1 MATSTR
7 PQGLKRFNLLENGQL
22 LPLIVVVIVVGL
34 SVIPLLG
41 MLLATF
47 RPADTLPLDA
57 SGLWTLEHYPRVFLD
72 TKTYAILWDTVAYA
86 VATMAVSLPLALF
99 FAWLVDRTDMRGR
112 GVFYT
117 LMFIPLVMPA
127 FMIAIGWIQ
136 LLGPNNGALNVYAR
150 DIFNLVATRGPLN
163 VYSFWGLVIVTAMA
177 VVPTMWLLLLGL
189 FRNMDASLEDAALT
203 SGASPLG
210 VFRRITLP
218 LLRPGVLT
226 VAVYYTL
233 VLTEVF
239 EVPLIL
245 GPTAGVNVLS
255 VHIYEQTTDPELGLP
270 VYGLAATFAI
280 IALILG
286 AILIAIYLWAVRQQH
301 KFAVVTG
308 KGFRPRTVRLGNW
321 TYLCWGIVAAYLI
334 VAVVLPTSIV
344 FWNSLSAFPSVPSM
358 QSLQRLSLDNYREL
372 FGGGGLTRMV
382 KNTAIVAAASSTTT
396 MVLAAIVA
404 WLTVRRPS
412 NLTRALNAVTFL
424 PLAIPTPVVA
434 LSILLL
440 YIRSPIPIYGTL
452 WILIIAFTT
461 RYLAL
466 GTRLMHSAQ
475 LQIDKSLDEA
485 AYTSGAGPMK
495 TFYHVNL
502 KLMIPAFS
510 NGWIWVFA
518 HAVRDFAIP
527 LFLATAG
534 TRMIANVV
542 FLNYSTGQQNIAVT
556 YLVLLFGVVVIMAA
570 LARLT
575 VTSGRVQR

>member
-1 MATSTR
+1 MAISTR
-7 PQGLKRFNLLENGQL
+7 TKGANRFNLLHNGQL
-22 LPLIVVVIVVGL
+22 LPFIVVVIVVGL
-34 SVIPLLG
+34 SIVPLLG
-41 MLLATF
+41 MLIATF

-57 SGLWTLEHYPRVFLD
+57 SGLWTLEHYPKVFLD
-72 TKTYAILWDTVAYA
+72 TKTYTILWDTVAYA
-86 VATMAVSLPLALF
+86 VATMVVSLPIALF
-99 FAWLVDRTDMRGR
+99 FAWLTDRTDLRGR

-136 LLGPNNGALNVYAR
+136 LLGPNNGALNVYIR
-150 DIFNLVATRGPLN
+150 DGLNLVATRGPLN
-163 VYSFWGLVIVTAMA
+163 IYSFWGLVAVTSIA
-177 VVPTMWLLLLGL
+177 VIPTMWLLLLGL
-189 FRNMDASLEDAALT
+189 FRNMDSALEDAALT
-203 SGASPLG
+203 SGARPLS

-226 VAVYYTL
+226 VAIYYTL

-270 VYGLAATFAI
+270 IYGLAATFAL
-280 IALILG
+280 IALVLG
-286 AILIAIYLWAVRQQH
+286 AILIAFYLWAVRQQH
-301 KFAVVTG
+301 KYAVVTG
-308 KGFRPRTVRLGNW
+308 KGFRPRTVLLGNW
-321 TYLCWGIVAAYLI
+321 AYLCWGIVAAYLML
-334 VAVVLPTSIV
+334 AVVLPTAIV
-344 FWNSLSAFPSVPSM
+344 FWNSLVPFSKVPSGEA
-358 QSLQRLSLDNYREL
+358 LELLSFDNYRQV
-372 FGGGGLTRMV
+372 FGSSRLPSMIR
-382 KNTAIVAAASSTTT
+382 NTFIVAAVSSTAT
-396 MVLAAIVA
+396 MFLAAIIA

-412 NLTRALNAVTFL
+412 NLTRALNAITFL

-485 AYTSGAGPMK
+485 AYTSGAGPMR

-502 KLMIPAFS
+502 KLMTPAFT
-510 NGWIWVFA
+510 NGWIWVFS

-534 TRMIANVV
+534 TRMLANNV
-542 FLNYSTGQQNIAVT
+542 FLEYVTGQQTIAAT
-556 YLVLLFGVVVIMAA
+556 YLVLLFIVVVIIAA
-570 LARLT
+570 FARMT